1 MSAPRGPG
9 RRAAQRRLIA
19 RAWRESLPPPAS
31 RYDLTHYR
39 LSTSEALSDDSGS
52 SIVSC
57 PSFNTPSLTRSP
69 PPDAPVVPA
78 ARFGIRLIR
87 HWHVSAIHRG
97 KPASFRRAFRGGFLL
112 LAEMRH
118 RTLHPVA
125 GPDISKERAAPHP
138 IFTLSGRLP
147 EPAAPAAAGLRNRL
161 RKRRCAP
168 LPEGGLPERAAP
180 APGFR
185 RFSASLLASAQ
196 NWHSPERGLLSAL
209 PGELFFYERGG
220 LQLAGLCR
228 GGRQHPGHFGRKV
241 ALFRAVLTAVLEGRY
256 LA

>member
-87 HWHVSAIHRG
+87 HTGISATSRQTGVPAGVSA
-97 KPASFRRAFRGGFLL
+97 GGFLL

-138 IFTLSGRLP
+138 IFTLPEGFRSRLRRLP
-147 EPAAPAAAGLRNRL
+147 PASGTASGSGAARRFRRGAFRSGLR
-161 RKRRCAP
+161 P
-168 LPEGGLPERAAP
+168 LPDSGAALRNP
-180 APGFR
+180 VF
-185 RFSASLLASAQ
+185 FFFQS
-196 NWHSPERGLLSAL
+196 RG
-209 PGELFFYERGG
+209 
-220 LQLAGLCR
+220 CR
-228 GGRQHPGHFGRKV
+228 CQ
-241 ALFRAVLTAVLEGRY
+241 TS
-256 LA
+256 